1 MKPTQEQPDGVTGET
16 ATARM
21 KPYSRPIVRPLGDL
35 RELTRGGQG
44 SMNDAVN
51 RHNWKPY

>member
-1 MKPTQEQPDGVTGET
+1 MKPEPGQAET
-16 ATARM
+16 AVKENGPARL
-21 KPYSRPIVRPLGDL
+21 KPYRRPTVRPLGNL
-35 RELTRGGQG
+35 QELTRGGQG